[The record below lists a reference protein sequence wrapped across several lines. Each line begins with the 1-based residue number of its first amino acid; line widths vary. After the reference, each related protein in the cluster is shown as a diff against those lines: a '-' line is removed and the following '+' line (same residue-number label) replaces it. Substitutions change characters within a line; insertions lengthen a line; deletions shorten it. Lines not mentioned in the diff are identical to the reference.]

1 MARRRRRRRRSFWQR
16 LAGILASVLLV
27 ALLASAGSVAALRWL
42 DPLTS
47 SFIVQRKVEVLMEGG
62 RAADVAYRWVPWE
75 RISPEVGIAVV
86 AAEDQLFPEHVGFD
100 VESIRDALEE
110 REQGGRLRGASTISQ
125 QVAKNLFL
133 WPGRSWVRK
142 GLEAYFTVLIETM
155 WSKRRILEVYVNI
168 AQFGDDTFGVG
179 AASERFFAKPAADI
193 TTEEAALLAAVLP
206 NPKRLHVDR
215 PSRYVRERTH
225 WIRSQMR
232 MLGGSEYLRGI

>member
-1 MARRRRRRRRSFWQR
+1 M
-16 LAGILASVLLV
+16 LLV